1 MLDKVLQQTQYAHPK
16 GALQPIPTNYE
27 FVEES
32 GIRFLVRIVSNLE
45 RKHQAQQQNANVI
58 KGKDFNPF
66 LPYEQDLFVTDI
78 SNTHICL
85 LNKFNIVDHHLLLV
99 TREFEEQES
108 LLTHQDF
115 EAMWITLAEI
125 DGLVF
130 YNSGQAAGASQRHK
144 HLQLIPLPL
153 TPEGVSI
160 PIEVALK
167 SIQFKDGVGRI
178 PSFKF
183 KHAIAQLDSSWINSP
198 SQAQSATLDCYHTL
212 LSQLNLVD
220 VSINP
225 KPAPYNLLATRE
237 WMMIVARSQERFQS
251 ISINSLGF
259 AGALLVRNEEQLQ
272 FVKEISPLTILQNV
286 AVSEE

>member
-1 MLDKVLQQTQYAHPK
+1 MWHKVLQRTEYAHSK

-32 GIRFLVRIVSNLE
+32 GIRFLVRVVSNLE
-45 RKHQAQQQNANVI
+45 RKHQAKQQNANVI

-66 LPYEQDLFVTDI
+66 LPYKQDLFVTDI
-78 SNTHICL
+78 SDTHICL

-99 TREFEEQES
+99 TRQFEEQES
-108 LLTHQDF
+108 LLTQQDF

-144 HLQLIPLPL
+144 HLQVIPLPL

-167 SIQFKDGVGRI
+167 SIEFKDGVGRI

-183 KHAIAQLDSSWINSP
+183 KHAIAQLDLSWVNSP
-198 SQAQSATLDCYHTL
+198 SQGASATLDCYHTL
-212 LSQLNLVD
+212 LSYLNLPVN
-220 VSINP
+220 S

-237 WMMIVARSQERFQS
+237 WIMIVARSQERFQS

-272 FVKEISPLTILQNV
+272 LVKEISPLTILKNV
-286 AVSEE
+286 SVSE

>member
-1 MLDKVLQQTQYAHPK
+1 LWHKVLQQTQYAHSK

-32 GIRFLVRIVSNLE
+32 GIRFLVRVVSNLE
-45 RKHQAQQQNANVI
+45 RKHQAQQQNAKVI
-58 KGKDFNPF
+58 KRKDFNPF
-66 LPYEQDLFVTDI
+66 LPYEQDLFVADI

-85 LNKFNIVDHHLLLV
+85 LNKFNIVDRHLLLV
-99 TREFEEQES
+99 TRQFEEQES
-108 LLTHQDF
+108 LLTEQDF
-115 EAMWITLAEI
+115 EAMWITLTDI

-160 PIEVALK
+160 PIEAALK
-167 SIQFKDGVGRI
+167 SIQFKDGVSKI
-178 PSFKF
+178 PSFQF
-183 KHAIAQLDSSWINSP
+183 KHAIAQLAPSWVNSP
-198 SQAQSATLDCYHTL
+198 SQAASATLDCYHTL
-212 LSQLNLVD
+212 LSHLNLVD
-220 VSINP
+220 VSINS

-272 FVKEISPLTILQNV
+272 LVKELSPLTILKNV
-286 AVSEE
+286 AVI

>member
-1 MLDKVLQQTQYAHPK
+1 MWHKVLQQTEYAHSK

-32 GIRFLVRIVSNLE
+32 GIRFLVRVVSNLE
-45 RKHQAQQQNANVI
+45 RKHQAQQQKANVI

-78 SNTHICL
+78 SDTHICL
-85 LNKFNIVDHHLLLV
+85 LNKFNIVNHHLLLV
-99 TREFEEQES
+99 TRQFEEQES
-108 LLTHQDF
+108 LLTQQDF

-167 SIQFKDGVGRI
+167 SIEFKDGVGRI
-178 PSFKF
+178 PSFQF
-183 KHAIAQLDSSWINSP
+183 KHAIAQLDPTWVNSP
-198 SQAQSATLDCYHTL
+198 SQATSATLDCYNTL
-212 LSQLNLVD
+212 LRHLNLVD
-220 VSINP
+220 VSINF

-272 FVKEISPLTILQNV
+272 LVKEINPLTILKNV
-286 AVSEE
+286 AVSE

>member
-1 MLDKVLQQTQYAHPK
+1 MWHKVLQQTEYAHSK
-16 GALQPIPTNYE
+16 GALQPISTNYE

-32 GIRFLVRIVSNLE
+32 GIRFLVRVVSNLE
-45 RKHQAQQQNANVI
+45 RKHQAKQQNANVI

-78 SNTHICL
+78 SDTHICL

-99 TREFEEQES
+99 TRQFEEQES
-108 LLTHQDF
+108 LLTQQDF

-144 HLQLIPLPL
+144 HLQIIPLPL
-153 TPEGVSI
+153 TPEGASI

-167 SIQFKDGVGRI
+167 SIEFKDGVGRI
-178 PSFKF
+178 PSFQF
-183 KHAIAQLDSSWINSP
+183 KHAIAQLDPTWVNSP
-198 SQAQSATLDCYHTL
+198 LQGASATLDCYHTL
-212 LSQLNLVD
+212 LSYLNLPVN
-220 VSINP
+220 S

-237 WMMIVARSQERFQS
+237 WMMIIARSQERFQS

-272 FVKEISPLTILQNV
+272 LVKELSPLTILKNV
-286 AVSEE
+286 AVTEE

>member
-1 MLDKVLQQTQYAHPK
+1 MWHKVLQQTENALAK

-32 GIRFLVRIVSNLE
+32 GIRFLVRVVSNLE
-45 RKHQAQQQNANVI
+45 RKHQSQQQNANVI

-99 TREFEEQES
+99 TRQFEEQES

-160 PIEVALK
+160 PIEPILK
-167 SIQFKDGVGRI
+167 SIEFKDGVGRI
-178 PSFKF
+178 PSFEF
-183 KHAIAQLDSSWINSP
+183 KHAIAPLNSTWVNSP
-198 SQAQSATLDCYHTL
+198 SQAQSATLDCYNTL
-212 LSQLNLVD
+212 LRHLNLFN
-220 VSINP
+220 S

-237 WMMIVARSQERFQS
+237 WMIIIARSQERFQS

-272 FVKEISPLTILQNV
+272 LVKELSPLTILKNV

>member
-1 MLDKVLQQTQYAHPK
+1 MWHKVLQQTENALAK

-32 GIRFLVRIVSNLE
+32 GIHFLVRVVSNLE

-78 SNTHICL
+78 SDTHICL

-144 HLQLIPLPL
+144 HLQVIPLPL

-167 SIQFKDGVGRI
+167 SIEFKDGVGRI
-178 PSFKF
+178 PSFQF
-183 KHAIAQLDSSWINSP
+183 KHAIAPLNPSWVNSR
-198 SQAQSATLDCYHTL
+198 SQAASATLDCYHTL
-212 LSQLNLVD
+212 LRQLNLVD
-220 VSINP
+220 ISINS

-237 WMMIVARSQERFQS
+237 WMMIIARSQERFQS

-272 FVKEISPLTILQNV
+272 LVKELSPLTILQNV